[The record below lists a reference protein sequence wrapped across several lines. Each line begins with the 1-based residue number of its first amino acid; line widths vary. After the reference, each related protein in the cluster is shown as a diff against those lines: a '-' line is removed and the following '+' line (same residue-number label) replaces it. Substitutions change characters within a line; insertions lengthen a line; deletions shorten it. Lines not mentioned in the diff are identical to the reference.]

1 MGILYFNGIAHTI
14 DDGSLGSLFGTMM
27 RMINKG
33 RSGVIFTHTL
43 SEVIFTHTL
52 SDTIS
57 WYVHP
62 GVLLHAVYDTP
73 ISSDNEQVIRGH
85 FTTDDEGNP
94 TPTWPTR

>member
-1 MGILYFNGIAHTI
+1 MGTLYFNGIAHTI

-27 RMINKG
+27 RMINEG
-33 RSGVIFTHTL
+33 RSG
-43 SEVIFTHTL
+43 VIFTHTL